1 MAVAITTPED
11 PVNPAYDDVIRMI
24 DSGGKSLT
32 LVVVGKPAGMWQI
45 NTRWRYPWP
54 RCKRKT
60 KSRRRERGVMILS

>member
-32 LVVVGKPAGMWQI
+32 LVVVGKPAVDVAVNQHSLEI
-45 NTRWRYPWP
+45 
-54 RCKRKT
+54 
-60 KSRRRERGVMILS
+60 SLAQV